1 MHTPLLRQ
9 STGCIFDIKRL
20 DAWVQASDE
29 LEALGCALGEALMAA
44 DLAALISHKRQADGR
59 RASGSSYAKSARQV
73 LIVCNASHPLQAAAA
88 LTCCFVGGQWHC

>member
-1 MHTPLLRQ
+1 M
-9 STGCIFDIKRL
+9 
-20 DAWVQASDE
+20 QASDE

-73 LIVCNASHPLQAAAA
+73 LTVCNAAHPSLAAAT
-88 LTCCFVGGQWHC
+88 LT

>member
-1 MHTPLLRQ
+1 M
-9 STGCIFDIKRL
+9 
-20 DAWVQASDE
+20 QASDE

-73 LIVCNASHPLQAAAA
+73 RIACNASHPSLAAAAA
-88 LTCCFVGGQWHC
+88 LS